1 MAPIL
6 VNLSGFQFGFLS
18 DEGGINIESLARKY
32 MAKKIRV
39 PDKQGSAR
47 GKVYY
52 DFSIELDITG
62 EVSGNTGILAATIGA
77 AITIVNTIYGF
88 GITTGGVY
96 VDEATVTY
104 NREKLQMISLK
115 ASVDPQIA

>member
-1 MAPIL
+1 MSPVL

-18 DEGGINIESLARKY
+18 DETGINIESLSRQY
-32 MAKKIRV
+32 TAKKIRV

-47 GKVYY
+47 GKIYY
-52 DFSIELDITG
+52 DFTINLTIDG
-62 EVSGNTGILAATIGA
+62 EVSGNTGIMAATIGA
-77 AITIVNTIYGF
+77 SITIANVIYGF

-104 NREKLQMISLK
+104 NREKLQAVSLK
-115 ASVDPQIA
+115 ASVDPQIS